1 MEADELRREIEVLR
15 ARLREERRA
24 RSDAETER
32 QRLEVL
38 VRTSPVGVMVFD
50 AATRTIELVNQEAE
64 RILGVPAMPGSRM
77 EQFQRL
83 AIYRRADG
91 RQYSIEERPLSR
103 ALLHGEVVRAE
114 EILLERPNGGTT
126 MVLVNATPIYSEDG
140 KITSAVAVI
149 QDMTPLEEMERL
161 RSEFLGMV
169 SHELRSPLAAIKG
182 SAATV
187 LAASTP
193 FDASETLQFFR
204 IIDKQ
209 ADRMR
214 GLINSLLDI
223 TRIEAGMLSLATE
236 PVSLVHLVDEARST
250 FLSGGGRQR
259 VHVNLA
265 MDLPP
270 VAVDA
275 QRTVQVLNNLL
286 VNAARYSPDSSI
298 IRITASQTE
307 DSPHLAV
314 SVSDEGMGVSAD
326 RLPHLFKK
334 FSGTDTDGGERR
346 ADGAGL
352 GLAICKGIVEAHG
365 GRIWAESEGDLHG
378 TQFTFTIPIAKE
390 EEEVG
395 PSTGAVQETSAHPS
409 HPRAG
414 KRTRVLAVDDEPQ
427 LLRFLRNLLTDAGY
441 TSFGTG
447 DPAEVLTL
455 LDAEAPHIVLLD
467 MILPG
472 TTGFDVLKRIREVS
486 LVPVII
492 LSAHDRD
499 DYITDAL
506 KMGADDYIVKPF
518 SPPELLARI
527 EATIRRR
534 AMPSRP
540 EARKPYRLGDLTID
554 YADRSVTVSG
564 RPVHLTA
571 TEYGLLFELSTDAG
585 HVLTHDQ
592 ILQRVWGMEYSGE
605 RELVRAF
612 MTKLRRKLGDDAHKP
627 RYIFTEPGV
636 GYRMAKP

>member
-1 MEADELRREIEVLR
+1 
-15 ARLREERRA
+15 
-24 RSDAETER
+24 
-32 QRLEVL
+32 
-38 VRTSPVGVMVFD
+38 
-50 AATRTIELVNQEAE
+50 
-64 RILGVPAMPGSRM
+64 
-77 EQFQRL
+77 
-83 AIYRRADG
+83 
-91 RQYSIEERPLSR
+91 
-103 ALLHGEVVRAE
+103 
-114 EILLERPNGGTT
+114 
-126 MVLVNATPIYSEDG
+126 
-140 KITSAVAVI
+140 
-149 QDMTPLEEMERL
+149 
-161 RSEFLGMV
+161 MV

-214 GLINSLLDI
+214 GLINQPARHNADRSRDAVA
-223 TRIEAGMLSLATE
+223 RDGARE
-236 PVSLVHLVDEARST
+236 PWVHLVDEARST

-259 VHVNLA
+259 VHVDLA

-365 GRIWAESEGDLHG
+365 GRIWAESEGELHG
-378 TQFTFTIPIAKE
+378 TRFTFTIPIAKE

-395 PSTGAVQETSAHPS
+395 PAAGTAQETSARPS

-441 TSFGTG
+441 TSFGNRRPCRGAHPTG
-447 DPAEVLTL
+447 CGGPRDRPAGHDTAG
-455 LDAEAPHIVLLD
+455 DD
-467 MILPG
+467 
-472 TTGFDVLKRIREVS
+472 RIRRVEAHSGSVPRAGNYPVS
-486 LVPVII
+486 T
-492 LSAHDRD
+492 RQ
-499 DYITDAL
+499 
-506 KMGADDYIVKPF
+506 G
-518 SPPELLARI
+518 
-527 EATIRRR
+527 
-534 AMPSRP
+534 
-540 EARKPYRLGDLTID
+540 RLHN
-554 YADRSVTVSG
+554 G
-564 RPVHLTA
+564 RPQD
-571 TEYGLLFELSTDAG
+571 GG
-585 HVLTHDQ
+585 
-592 ILQRVWGMEYSGE
+592 R
-605 RELVRAF
+605 
-612 MTKLRRKLGDDAHKP
+612 
-627 RYIFTEPGV
+627 
-636 GYRMAKP
+636 